1 MRRWHLYQATPLPT
15 EGSAFFPQLKLRL
28 QVPKS
33 KFILLLPMVERL
45 SQVFMGNNYS
55 FSDTF
60 SLVNLIQTIKLFVVL
75 ETKWKKKGPDMAIL
89 SLSNFNSGSNN
100 TEILHRLLGAAMPI
114 TTFLPVP
121 IKTGKEQ
128 SHK

>member
-1 MRRWHLYQATPLPT
+1 
-15 EGSAFFPQLKLRL
+15 
-28 QVPKS
+28 
-33 KFILLLPMVERL
+33 
-45 SQVFMGNNYS
+45 MGNNYS